1 MRTTAFLCMAVIQR
15 SQKDPSGV
23 KRTKLGEEIK
33 KDEKSMIGN
42 E

>member
-15 SQKDPSGV
+15 FKKDQV

-33 KDEKSMIGN
+33 IDKKSMIGN